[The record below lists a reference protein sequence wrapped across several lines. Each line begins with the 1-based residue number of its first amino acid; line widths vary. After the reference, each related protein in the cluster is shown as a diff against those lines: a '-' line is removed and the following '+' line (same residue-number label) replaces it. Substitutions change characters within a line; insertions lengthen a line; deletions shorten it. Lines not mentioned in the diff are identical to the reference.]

1 MMKVKQ
7 DDLKTLNGFAAG
19 AATAY
24 GMLVERSAAGTVK
37 GCIGAGLDYLGVAC
51 DREVINEDN
60 PGFYETYDVMEVKPN
75 GICMCW
81 LMGGT
86 TSTTNAYLKLGG
98 GAYGAG
104 TEAVGYLIP
113 EANPAARTVN
123 SVARNV
129 GDATTG
135 DVGHADFDQV
145 LVGNAAAGDL
155 TLTLDAP
162 KITALA
168 LVPGDYIVIDSDAAQ
183 EVNRVVSTTATTI
196 TLQNPCA
203 AAYTTAAAG
212 TVYKLVQVKVLL
224 L

>member
-7 DDLKTLNGFAAG
+7 DEGKNLTGFAAG
-19 AATAY
+19 AAIAY
-24 GMLVERSAAGTVK
+24 GMLVERTAAGTVK
-37 GCIGAGLDYLGVAC
+37 GCAGAGLDYLGVAC
-51 DREVINEDN
+51 DREVINNTN
-60 PGFYETYDVMEVKPN
+60 PGFYSKYDVVDVKDA
-75 GICMCW
+75 GVCMCW
-81 LMGGT
+81 LMGGQ

-98 GAYGAG
+98 GAYGAT
-104 TEAVGYLIP
+104 TESVGYLIP
-113 EANPAARTVN
+113 EATPAARTLN
-123 SVARNV
+123 TVAKNV

-155 TLTLDAP
+155 TLTLDAA

-203 AAYTTAAAG
+203 ASYTTAAAG
-212 TVYKLVQVKVLL
+212 TVYKLVQVKVRLL
-224 L
+224 

>member
-7 DDLKTLNGFAAG
+7 DDLKTLSGYAAG
-19 AATAY
+19 AAVAY
-24 GMLVERSAAGTVK
+24 GMFVARSADNVVKESGT
-37 GCIGAGLDYLGVAC
+37 GYEYIGVAC
-51 DREVINEDN
+51 DREVINEDK
-60 PGFYETYDVMEVKPN
+60 PGFYETYEPIEIKPN
-75 GICMCW
+75 GIAHVW
-81 LMGGT
+81 LMGGLVAT
-86 TSTTNAYLKLGG
+86 AGDYLKLGAG
-98 GAYGAG
+98 GYGAT
-104 TEAVGYLIP
+104 TERLGYTILDTTGQ
-113 EANPAARTVN
+113 RTVY
-123 SVARNV
+123 SVARVIGGASV
-129 GDATTG
+129 GS
-135 DVGHADFDQV
+135 ADFDQV

-155 TLTLDAP
+155 TLTLDAG

-183 EVNRVVSTTATTI
+183 EVNRVVSTTTTTI